1 MDILPLDMVNL
12 ILHRLSNYDLN
23 QYAATSKQNY
33 EIVNKIWRQKYMN
46 EKIRQTKFFKR
57 IFIDEHVEN
66 WQLEYNKL
74 IKDYFVSN
82 LNNYLDLATEKN
94 KKEEKLNNIKT
105 VFEFVIQNK
114 FVLDLKSMNIFKSTV
129 RNKLLEFSESF
140 CSFENEISQIYLPLL
155 E

>member
-1 MDILPLDMVNL
+1 MDILPWDMVSL

-23 QYAATSKQNY
+23 QYAATNKQNY

-57 IFIDEHVEN
+57 IFIDKDVEN

-74 IKDYFVSN
+74 LKDYFISN
-82 LNNYLDLATEKN
+82 VENYLDLAIEKN
-94 KKEEKLNNIKT
+94 KKEVKSNKIKT
-105 VFEFVIQNK
+105 VFEFIIQNK

-155 E
+155 K